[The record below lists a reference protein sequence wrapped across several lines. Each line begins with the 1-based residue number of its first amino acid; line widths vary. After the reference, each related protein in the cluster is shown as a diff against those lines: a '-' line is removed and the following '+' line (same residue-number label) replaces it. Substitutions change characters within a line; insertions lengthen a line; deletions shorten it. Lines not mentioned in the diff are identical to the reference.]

1 MKYYSLKYTDKL
13 PNGFGGQASMW
24 KIKILEKYRS
34 DKGLL
39 EHEKFHVRCWW
50 YCLAITWL
58 VAAAMFFAG
67 TGGWWISFLIAGPG
81 VHSLLY
87 RIKYFRKLA
96 EVKAYKIQLRVGG
109 YESPDFA
116 ANALVNKYR
125 LGISLN
131 QARKVLGLP

>member
-1 MKYYSLKYTDKL
+1 MKYYSLEYTDEL
-13 PNGFGGQASMW
+13 PDGFGGKAFLW
-24 KIKILEKYRS
+24 KIKILEKYRN

-58 VAAAMFFAG
+58 VAAVVFFVG
-67 TGGWWISFLIAGPG
+67 TGGGWISFFIAGPG

-87 RIKYFRKLA
+87 QIKYFRKLA
-96 EVKAYKIQLRVGG
+96 EAKAYKIQLKAGD

-116 ANALVNKYR
+116 VNALVNKYK
-125 LGISLN
+125 LGISEKE
-131 QARKVLGLP
+131 ARELLR

>member
-1 MKYYSLKYTDKL
+1 MKYYHLKYVSSL
-13 PNGFGGQASMW
+13 PNGFGGKAFMR
-24 KIKILEKYRS
+24 KIKILEKYRG

-67 TGGWWISFLIAGPG
+67 SEGLWVSFLIAGPG

-87 RIKYFRKLA
+87 RIKYFRKLV
-96 EVKAYKIQLRVGG
+96 EVKAYKIQLKVGG
-109 YESPDFA
+109 YKSPDFA
-116 ANALVNKYR
+116 VNALVNKYR
-125 LGISLN
+125 LGISEKK
-131 QARKVLGLP
+131 ARELLG